1 MQEEELPTSFT
12 SPTSAVSSE
21 ETRVLTEY
29 IHQKNLFRITKKDE
43 ILRKSLMLKQFFKMK
58 RHQQVVVSSVIKDA
72 IVTTEGKVAMIG
84 RDFVMVTDLKK
95 RIWIPYSAIESATI
109 PFGHP
114 TYSDSQQNFIYD
126 NQLQQKLVLQFG
138 ETVGKR
144 EALIRQFFEESLQT
158 NLYSWKGVWVEV
170 KTDQKTYF
178 GKIKNTTKKELF
190 LTYFKKEE
198 EIQLNEVRYLSTVR
212 WFSVLRNV
220 LVKKGR

>member
-1 MQEEELPTSFT
+1 MQEEELSTSFT

-29 IHQKNLFRITKKDE
+29 IHQKNLFKITKKDE
-43 ILRKSLMLKQFFKMK
+43 ILQKSLMLKQFFKMK
-58 RHQQVVVSSVIKDA
+58 RHQQVVVSSFIKDET
-72 IVTTEGKVAMIG
+72 VKTEGKVATIG
-84 RDFVMVTDLKK
+84 RDFVMLTDLKK
-95 RIWIPYSAIESATI
+95 RFWIPYTAIESATI
-109 PFGHP
+109 PFGYP

-138 ETVGKR
+138 ETVAKR

-158 NLYSWKGVWVEV
+158 NLDTWKGIWVEV
-170 KTDQKTYF
+170 KTDQKIHF

-190 LTYFKKEE
+190 LTSIKKEKKV
-198 EIQLNEVRYLSTVR
+198 QLNEVRYLSTVR
-212 WFSVLRNV
+212 WFSVLRNL

>member
-1 MQEEELPTSFT
+1 MQEEELPASFT
-12 SPTSAVSSE
+12 SPTSAVSPE

-43 ILRKSLMLKQFFKMK
+43 ILRKSLMLKQFFKTK
-58 RHQQVVVSSVIKDA
+58 RHQQVVVTSVIKDA
-72 IVTTEGKVAMIG
+72 TVTTEGKVAMIG

-95 RIWIPYSAIESATI
+95 RIWIPYTAIESATI

-138 ETVGKR
+138 ETVGMR

-158 NLYSWKGVWVEV
+158 NLNSWHGVWVEV

-178 GKIKNTTKKELF
+178 GKIKNTSKRELF
-190 LTYFKKEE
+190 LTSFKKKEE
-198 EIQLNEVRYLSTVR
+198 IRLNELQYLSTVR
-212 WFSVLRNV
+212 WFSVFRNL

>member
-58 RHQQVVVSSVIKDA
+58 RHQQVVVSSVIKDET
-72 IVTTEGKVAMIG
+72 VTTEGKVAMIG

-95 RIWIPYSAIESATI
+95 RIWIPYTAIESATI

-158 NLYSWKGVWVEV
+158 NLNSWKGVWVEV

-190 LTYFKKEE
+190 LTTLKK
-198 EIQLNEVRYLSTVR
+198 
-212 WFSVLRNV
+212 
-220 LVKKGR
+220 KKKFN

>member
-1 MQEEELPTSFT
+1 
-12 SPTSAVSSE
+12 
-21 ETRVLTEY
+21 
-29 IHQKNLFRITKKDE
+29 
-43 ILRKSLMLKQFFKMK
+43 MLKQFFKMK

-72 IVTTEGKVAMIG
+72 TIETEGKVATIG
-84 RDFVMVTDLKK
+84 RDFVMLTDLKK

-158 NLYSWKGVWVEV
+158 NLDTWKGLWVEV

-190 LTYFKKEE
+190 ITYFKKEE
-198 EIQLNEVRYLSTVR
+198 EIQLNEVRYLTTVR

>member
-1 MQEEELPTSFT
+1 MQEEELPTSLS

-29 IHQKNLFRITKKDE
+29 IHKKNLFKITKKDE
-43 ILRKSLMLKQFFKMK
+43 ILQKALMLKQFFKMK
-58 RHQQVVVSSVIKDA
+58 RHQQVVVTSVIKNA
-72 IVTTEGKVAMIG
+72 TVTTEGKVATIG

-95 RIWIPYSAIESATI
+95 RIWIPYTAIESATI
-109 PFGHP
+109 PFGYP

-138 ETVGKR
+138 ETVAKR

-158 NLYSWKGVWVEV
+158 NLNSWKGVWVEV
-170 KTDQKTYF
+170 KTDQKTHF
-178 GKIKNTTKKELF
+178 GKVKNSTKKELF
-190 LTYFKKEE
+190 LTSFKKEE
-198 EIQLNEVRYLSTVR
+198 ILQLNEVRFLSTVR
-212 WFSVLRNV
+212 FFSVLRNL

>member
-29 IHQKNLFRITKKDE
+29 IHQKNLFRITKQNE

-72 IVTTEGKVAMIG
+72 TVTTEGKVAMIG

-95 RIWIPYSAIESATI
+95 RIWIPYNAIESATI

-158 NLYSWKGVWVEV
+158 NLNSWKGVWVEV
-170 KTDQKTYF
+170 KTDQKTHF
-178 GKIKNTTKKELF
+178 GKIKNTSKRELF
-190 LTYFKKEE
+190 LTSFKKEE

-212 WFSVLRNV
+212 WFSVLRNL